1 MYIIAILLILSLLV
15 MKALTKYL
23 KTREPNPLPIRLKQ
37 ETREPNPL
45 PPKLKQEIQRLKK
58 IELQK
63 MQDDERL
70 HSYMRLD
77 MKRTLNN
84 PEFKEYMRLLQ
95 EIKESVGL

>member
-1 MYIIAILLILSLLV
+1 MYLIAIILTISLLEV
-15 MKALTKYL
+15 KVLTSYL
-23 KTREPNPLPIRLKQ
+23 KTLKPQALPIKV
-37 ETREPNPL
+37 
-45 PPKLKQEIQRLKK
+45 KQEIQRLKK

-63 MQDDERL
+63 MQDDSRL

>member
-1 MYIIAILLILSLLV
+1 MYLVAILMILSLLV
-15 MKALTKYL
+15 MKALTSYL
-23 KTREPNPLPIRLKQ
+23 KTIKPKL
-37 ETREPNPL
+37 L
-45 PPKLKQEIQRLKK
+45 PPKLKQELQRLKK
-58 IELQK
+58 VELQK

-84 PEFKEYMRLLQ
+84 AEFKEYMRLLQ

>member
-1 MYIIAILLILSLLV
+1 MILSLLV
-15 MKALTKYL
+15 MKALTSYL
-23 KTREPNPLPIRLKQ
+23 KTRKPK
-37 ETREPNPL
+37 PL

-58 IELQK
+58 VELQK

-84 PEFKEYMRLLQ
+84 AEFKEYMRLLQ

>member
-1 MYIIAILLILSLLV
+1 MYSIAILLLTSLVL
-15 MKALTKYL
+15 MKALTNYVKNIPR
-23 KTREPNPLPIRLKQ
+23 TPLPPKLKQ
-37 ETREPNPL
+37 EIQNPL

-58 IELQK
+58 VELQK

>member
-1 MYIIAILLILSLLV
+1 MHIVAILLILSLLV
-15 MKALTKYL
+15 MKALTSYL
-23 KTREPNPLPIRLKQ
+23 KTIKPNL
-37 ETREPNPL
+37 L

-58 IELQK
+58 VELQK

>member
-1 MYIIAILLILSLLV
+1 MYTIVILLVLSLVVLKAWNSRLRKR
-15 MKALTKYL
+15 KALSV
-23 KTREPNPLPIRLKQ
+23 ES
-37 ETREPNPL
+37 
-45 PPKLKQEIQRLKK
+45 PPMDDKLKQEIQRLKK

-63 MQDDERL
+63 MQDDARL

-84 PEFKEYMRLLQ
+84 VEFKEYMRLLQ